1 MSEYISSNG
10 DLNLDAISTG
20 FSQVPL
26 GAYSAILQGCTMQ
39 EPKGPDKGETLIV
52 TWRITEGPHAN
63 ELLYVYYDFTVYQSE
78 GKKPLIRGVGDILK
92 DFEAAGKPFNP
103 AKEVLSQS
111 CTKNAKLFAAKLTGV
126 GVRINVTER
135 PGKKDPAT
143 GVVKNYRNTR
153 VLEALP
159 KKVVS
164 VPKVMTNAE
173 ASIAAGNNPPD
184 IAAEGEYED

>member
-1 MSEYISSNG
+1 MSEYISANG

-26 GAYSAILQGCTMQ
+26 GVYNAVLQSCTMQ
-39 EPKGPDKGETLIV
+39 EPKAAGKGETLV
-52 TWRITEGPHAN
+52 VAWRITDGPYAN

-126 GVRINVTER
+126 GVRVTVTER
-135 PGKKDPAT
+135 AGKPNPVTKE
-143 GVVKNYRNTR
+143 VKNFRNTR

-159 KKVVS
+159 KKAAVVAP
-164 VPKVMTNAE
+164 VATIV
-173 ASIAAGNNPPD
+173 AAPVAD
-184 IAAEGEYED
+184 VAAEGEYLD

>member
-1 MSEYISSNG
+1 MSEYISANG

-26 GAYSAILQGCTMQ
+26 GVYNAVLQSCTMQ
-39 EPKGPDKGETLIV
+39 EPRSRDKGETLV
-52 TWRITEGPHAN
+52 VAWRITDGPHTN
-63 ELLYVYYDFTVYQSE
+63 ELLYVYYDFTVYPPREQD
-78 GKKPLIRGVGDILK
+78 GKPTIRGVGDILK

-126 GVRINVTER
+126 GVRVTVTER
-135 PGKKDPAT
+135 AGKPNPITKE
-143 GVVKNYRNTR
+143 VKNYRNTR

-159 KKVVS
+159 KKPAAVAPVAAVV
-164 VPKVMTNAE
+164 
-173 ASIAAGNNPPD
+173 AAAPGAVAD
-184 IAAEGEYED
+184 VAADGEYLD